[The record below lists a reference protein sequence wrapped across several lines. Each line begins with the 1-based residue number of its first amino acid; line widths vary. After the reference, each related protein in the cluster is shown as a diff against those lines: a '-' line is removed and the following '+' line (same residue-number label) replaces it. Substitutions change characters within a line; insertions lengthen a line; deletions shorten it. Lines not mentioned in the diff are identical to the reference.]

1 MSSFESFKVNNKS
14 YMFNECWSLKEIDLS
29 NFNTIGS
36 SNMERMFMIYSALID
51 LKFYFYLKKDGNV
64 FHGFNEQSK
73 KKIRNLD
80 DKNKTRNIF

>member
-51 LKFYFYLKKDGNV
+51 LNFI
-64 FHGFNEQSK
+64 S
-73 KKIRNLD
+73 I
-80 DKNKTRNIF
+80 